1 MGLVEKRMA
10 AYDSLLAA
18 ARGDITVDLLIKG
31 GKVLNVMTGELLPGD
46 VAVHQGFIV
55 SLFRKGVAA
64 HKTLD
69 AKGMIIAP
77 AYIDPHVHIE
87 SSMVLPPQYAATVA
101 AQGTGTVFADPH
113 EIVNVMGVAG
123 FEMMAANAHDLPLR
137 LFFDAS
143 TCVPSKRT
151 VESSG
156 ADIQAG
162 EIRQMAHQGARKL
175 GELMSFDEIIAGD
188 PVMTDIVKAGW
199 DLRLPRDAHYP
210 LLDDLVGVFTNLSAF
225 EKVQVF
231 GSLIG
236 GQLLKLRFLYGAAF
250 RTLVPRLRQIDHT
263 SLNAYLVALGPTAD
277 HETYGPEAQIKLDHG
292 MRLMLSSHIFNM
304 GPTYPLLLAAVKQLR
319 YKDAIGLC
327 TDDIWPDELVAK
339 GGLAGV
345 LRDLV
350 ANGIDP
356 VDAIRFATLNNAQRL
371 AQAGSPEAALIGL
384 VSPGMSA
391 DLVLLQEPLKNFQA
405 AWVIHE
411 GKVVAQDGKIL
422 TEISAA
428 QIPAQALDSVILP
441 AVDVEM
447 FRIPV
452 GGTAGQNGK
461 VRVRLMDVP
470 KPPALP
476 FPKMIEEDLPV
487 KDGLVDT
494 SGLML
499 IAAFNR
505 YGKFSGKPVLAL
517 VKGYLLKAGAV
528 ASTLSH
534 DSHNL
539 IVLGTNPADMAQAAS
554 RVIEMH
560 GGMAAVRDGRLLADI
575 PFPVGGLMT
584 TGTAQEAGEKA
595 LAFRQAIGSLGLDS
609 KMPIMAFAAFTLP
622 AGPGAK
628 VTDLGLWDSE
638 RKAFVPLL
646 V

>member
-10 AYDSLLAA
+10 AYDALLAA
-18 ARGDITVDLLIKG
+18 ARGDVTVDLLIKG

-55 SLFRKGVAA
+55 SLFRKNVAA
-64 HKTLD
+64 KQTLD
-69 AKGMIIAP
+69 AKGMIVAP

-87 SSMVLPPQYAATVA
+87 SSMVMPPQYAATVA

-123 FEMMAANAHDLPLR
+123 FEMISANAHDLPLR

-143 TCVPSKRT
+143 TCVPSKRN

-162 EIRQMAHQGARKL
+162 EIRQMAQQGARKL
-175 GELMSFDEIIAGD
+175 GELMSFDEIIAGE
-188 PVMTDIVKAGW
+188 PVMTEIVKTGW
-199 DLRLPRDAHYP
+199 ELGLPRDAHYP
-210 LLDDLVGVFTNLSAF
+210 LLDDLIGVFTNLSAF

-231 GSLIG
+231 GAIIG

-250 RTLVPRLRQIDHT
+250 RTLVPRLRQVDHT
-263 SLNAYLVALGPTAD
+263 ALNAYLVALGLTAD

-304 GPTYPLLLAAVKQLR
+304 GPTYPLLLAAVKHLR

-327 TDDIWPDELVAK
+327 TDDIWPDDLVAK

-371 AQAGSPEAALIGL
+371 AQAGSPEAALIGQ
-384 VSPGMSA
+384 VSPGLSA
-391 DLVLLQEPLKNFQA
+391 DLVLLREPLKNFQA

-422 TEISAA
+422 TEIKAP
-428 QIPAQALDSVILP
+428 QVPAQALDSVVLP
-441 AVDVEM
+441 AVNIDM
-447 FRIPV
+447 FKIPA
-452 GGTAGQNGK
+452 TGQNGK

-470 KPPALP
+470 KAPALP

-499 IAAFNR
+499 IADFNR
-505 YGKFSGKPVLAL
+505 YGKFNDRPVLAL

-539 IVLGTNPADMAQAAS
+539 IVLGTNPADMLQAAA

-560 GGMAAVRDGRLLADI
+560 GGMVSVRDGQLLAEI
-575 PFPVGGLMT
+575 AFPVGGLMT
-584 TGTAQEAGEKA
+584 TGTAQEAGAKA
-595 LAFRQAIGSLGLDS
+595 HAFRLAIASLGLDS

>member
-18 ARGDITVDLLIKG
+18 ARGDITVDLLVKG

-55 SLFRKGVAA
+55 SLFRKGVKAQQ
-64 HKTLD
+64 TLN
-69 AKGMIIAP
+69 AKGMIVAP

-162 EIRQMAHQGARKL
+162 EIRQMAQEGARKL

-188 PVMTDIVKAGW
+188 PVMTEIVKAGW
-199 DLRLPRDAHYP
+199 DLRLPRDAHFP

-231 GSLIG
+231 GAMIG
-236 GQLLKLRFLYGAAF
+236 GQLLKLRGLYGAAF

-263 SLNAYLVALGPTAD
+263 ALNAYLVALGLTAD
-277 HETYGPEAQIKLDHG
+277 HETYGPEAQVKLDHG
-292 MRLMLSSHIFNM
+292 MRLMLSSHIFTM
-304 GPTYPLLLAAVKQLR
+304 GPTYPLLLAAVKHLR
-319 YKDAIGLC
+319 YKDPIGLC

-371 AQAGSPEAALIGL
+371 AMAGSPEATLIGL

-391 DLVLLQEPLKNFQA
+391 DLVLLQEPLKNFHA
-405 AWVIHE
+405 AYVVHE
-411 GKVVAQDGKIL
+411 GKVVAQGGKIL
-422 TEISAA
+422 TEAYA
-428 QIPAQALDSVILP
+428 PRIPAQALDSVVLP
-441 AVDVEM
+441 AVNVEM
-447 FRIPV
+447 FKIPV
-452 GGTAGQNGK
+452 AGQNGK
-461 VRVRLMDVP
+461 VRLRLMDVP

-494 SGLML
+494 SGMML

-505 YGKFSGKPVLAL
+505 YGRFSGKPVLAV

-539 IVLGTNPADMAQAAS
+539 IVLGTNPADMAQAAT

-560 GGMAAVRDGRLLADI
+560 GGMAAVRDGQLLADI

-584 TGTAQEAGEKA
+584 TGPIQEVAAKA
-595 LAFRQAIGSLGLDS
+595 HAFRQAIASLGLDPKS
-609 KMPIMAFAAFTLP
+609 PILPFAAFTLP